1 MGRFLTPTQ
10 ATVRPLSEPLTGD
23 LRASLASE
31 CLQNYPRSRNSPST
45 PRDPGGDLRWPLDI
59 TGATAYGTRMNSQPV
74 PTTDLLILEPAAV
87 ADRAIIAWDW
97 YYFTEACLV
106 MRGVAHH

>member
-1 MGRFLTPTQ
+1 MGRFLTPTE
-10 ATVRPLSEPLTGD
+10 TMVRPLSEPLTGD
-23 LRASLASE
+23 LRASLARE
-31 CLQNYPRSRNSPST
+31 CLLNYPRSRNSSST

-59 TGATAYGTRMNSQPV
+59 TGSTAYVTRMNSQPV
-74 PTTDLLILEPAAV
+74 PTTALMTLEPAAV
-87 ADRAIIAWDW
+87 ADRVIVACDW